1 MNAIE
6 KSAFGR
12 FLFDFNVQNSFKLST
27 SNLQGDFMSIP
38 RNKNGA
44 IDHQL
49 INKIYIVYDI
59 NGVPLFV
66 VAITTS
72 GHKTETATANL
83 INEIK
88 SSNISYEESTIEE
101 HVLYYHFQE
110 YNQEPINIELKIQ
123 RKSSLR

>member
-1 MNAIE
+1 MN
-6 KSAFGR
+6 
-12 FLFDFNVQNSFKLST
+12 
-27 SNLQGDFMSIP
+27 IP

-44 IDHQL
+44 IDHHL
-49 INKIYIVYDI
+49 INKIYIVYDMH
-59 NGVPLFV
+59 GVPLFV

-72 GHKTETATANL
+72 GHKTETATVNL

-101 HVLYYHFQE
+101 HILYYHFQE
-110 YNQEPINIELKIQ
+110 GNKDFTNNIELKTQ